1 METDYSISL
10 QEFITKPEGISENG
24 KNDNLRVILRD
35 SNGDCRDVGWC
46 GIEKIFLW
54 KDAVRDGTLN
64 AEDCVMIDP
73 AEWLC

>member
-10 QEFITKPEGISENG
+10 REFITKLEDISENG

-35 SNGDCRDVGWC
+35 SNGECRDIGWC

-54 KDAVRDGTLN
+54 KDTVTDGQLDE
-64 AEDCVMIDP
+64 EDCVMIKLS
-73 AEWLC
+73 E

>member
-10 QEFITKPEGISENG
+10 REFITKLEGISENG

-35 SNGDCRDVGWC
+35 SNGECRDIGWC

-54 KDAVRDGTLN
+54 KDTVTDGPLDE
-64 AEDCVMIDP
+64 EDCVMIKLS
-73 AEWLC
+73 E